1 MSVKRHSGNP
11 ILTAMDVPFRVNSIF
26 NAGAVKRKQNYLLLC
41 RVEMPNGRSS
51 LVLARS
57 ADGHVFKVDA
67 QPCLTPQQHGEWSKY
82 AEWGIEDARITFIEG
97 EGKYYILYT
106 GYSTY
111 FPLVLIAET
120 ADFEK
125 YKILGPVTEPSN
137 KDAVLLPE
145 KINGYYWKLDRP
157 SAENRRDIWIN
168 RSPDLLHWG
177 NHRFVL
183 QGEPGTWE
191 QDKIGAST
199 QPVKTAEGWLL
210 LYHGVRGFG
219 MSSLY
224 KLGVLLLDLEM
235 PWVVKGKSKEPILVP
250 ETVYERSGDVPN
262 VVFSTGWIV
271 EADGE
276 VKIYYSG
283 ADSNICLATTSVEY
297 LLSLC
302 H

>member
-1 MSVKRHSGNP
+1 MSIKRHNSNP
-11 ILTAMDVPFRVNSIF
+11 ILTVTDVPFRVNSIF
-26 NAGAVKRKQNYLLLC
+26 NAGAVKKNRHYLLLC
-41 RVEMPNGRSS
+41 RIEMPNGRSS
-51 LVLARS
+51 FVLSRS
-57 ADGHVFKVDA
+57 EDGYVFKVDS

-82 AEWGIEDARITFIEG
+82 AEWGIEDARITCL

-111 FPLVLIAET
+111 YPLVLLAET
-120 ADFEK
+120 QDFEK

-137 KDAVLLPE
+137 KDAVLFP
-145 KINGYYWKLDRP
+145 KRINGYYWKLDRP
-157 SAENRRDIWIN
+157 AAENRRDIWIN

-177 NHRFVL
+177 NYRFVL

-191 QDKIGAST
+191 NDKIGAST
-199 QPVKTAEGWLL
+199 QPVETNEGWLL
-210 LYHGVRGFG
+210 LYHGVRGYG
-219 MSSLY
+219 ISSLY
-224 KLGVLLLDLEM
+224 KLGVLLLDLEK

-250 ETVYERSGDVPN
+250 ETMYERSGDVPN

-271 EADGE
+271 EDNNE

-302 H
+302 R